1 MNYLISLGIGLLVG
15 VLYAVLDFRSPAP
28 PAIALIGLLGM
39 QLGEQLFP
47 LAATCCSSGCTD
59 RRDDT
64 EPPMK
69 ALQFDR
75 TGDLAALKLV
85 DMLDPL
91 PAADEVRVEIRAAG
105 LNPSDVKNVLGRFPY
120 TTLPRVPGRDFAGVV
135 VEGPKALLG
144 QAVWGTGREPGFF
157 RDGSHAQFLTLP
169 AAGVTLKPES
179 LSFAQAASCGVPYST
194 AWDALQRSQVKAGTR
209 LLVIGANGAV
219 GKAALALAKAL
230 GAEAIGAVRREEQRQ
245 ALEAQGIAALLL
257 GEPAELAAQVEGIFP
272 GGAEVIFDTT
282 GFWLEAA
289 VPALAAFGRLAII
302 AAPADGHVRLP
313 ALNLYRRGGSV
324 VGINSLLYG
333 VEACAGFLDA
343 FGKLFDQGRLPL
355 PDGLR
360 EVPLEQGVEQ
370 YRAVNEGTCEKIILV
385 P

>member
-1 MNYLISLGIGLLVG
+1 
-15 VLYAVLDFRSPAP
+15 
-28 PAIALIGLLGM
+28 
-39 QLGEQLFP
+39 
-47 LAATCCSSGCTD
+47 
-59 RRDDT
+59 
-64 EPPMK
+64 MK

-85 DMLDPL
+85 DMPDPL

-169 AAGVTLKPES
+169 AAGVALKPES

-245 ALEAQGIAALLL
+245 ALETQGIAALLL

-289 VPALAAFGRLAII
+289 VPALAASGRLAII